1 MINLRSCIF
10 EKLNK
15 KQNLILIIKVA
26 FKAWRF
32 HDLIKMH
39 VRIYHSII
47 KKKTMNDNY
56 VHPTPSKTI
65 K

>member
-47 KKKTMNDNY
+47 KKTMNDNY